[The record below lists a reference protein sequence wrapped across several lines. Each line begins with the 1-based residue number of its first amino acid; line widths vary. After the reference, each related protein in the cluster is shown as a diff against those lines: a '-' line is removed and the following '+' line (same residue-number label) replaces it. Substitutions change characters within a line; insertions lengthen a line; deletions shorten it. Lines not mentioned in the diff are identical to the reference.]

1 MCEPITAAFSALAS
15 SATAAVGS
23 MSVMQGISL
32 GATVLGGISSSNAA
46 RQQGAIAQQVANNNA
61 TIAEYQA
68 TDAQR
73 RAGEEAL
80 AVRRKASQLSGTQRA
95 TMAAR
100 GLDLT
105 GGTPAQLLGETDF
118 FGEQDQKTAKYNGDV
133 EAWGRRAQAGNMR
146 AEGAAAASAGRTNAF
161 NTLLSTGGSV
171 ADKWYRYGGSSGSTP
186 ARLTAGLVS

>member
-1 MCEPITAAFSALAS
+1 MCEPITL
-15 SATAAVGS
+15 
-23 MSVMQGISL
+23 MQGLSL
-32 GATVLGGISSSNAA
+32 GASVLGGVMSANGAS
-46 RQQGAIAQQVANNNA
+46 QQGAIAQQVANNNA

-133 EAWGRRAQAGNMR
+133 EAWGRRAQASNMR

-161 NTLLSTGGSV
+161 STLLATGGSV